1 MLFDKMHPMARFG
14 LTAAIFFVLFSW
26 GGIAAEGQYT
36 DSGNFGPNPIH
47 PISLPAGIV
56 VPPGLEAKAFN
67 FSFTLGFVFFG
78 PDGTAYVFSADRGTQ
93 KLMAIDS
100 NGAARTYAE
109 SELLSGV
116 NIKTGTML
124 GSNILTTVD
133 FWPEGGNPFEGIFLL
148 KPDGSYRKWNLTGN
162 DYAGLSRI
170 IPALDGGWYFS
181 DFERDN
187 IWHLSAEGVAE
198 TPMITKGD
206 VPPGLGDLAYDS
218 TDGVLYAMNWV
229 GGWPFGGLF
238 AVYKITNDGEAVLH
252 AKVNETSDM
261 NGGMALSTSGPFGH
275 ALYVSDTAGG
285 KVLKVDA
292 DGITVPAITGLIK
305 PGYMQFNPVNG
316 DLLIVCD
323 DGRSLL
329 WLGSDLSRLGTGS
342 LPEIEASEQEKAI
355 PVKGE
360 SEASSD
366 ISETKTDNIEI
377 FNNWN
382 QGIVENSPTHS
393 SSFEITQPHYIS
405 YIDTYHWNN
414 GQGTSSGGS
423 ISLQKEDG
431 EIFGPWTVT
440 AESGSGVANV
450 WWISHPDEVIPAGT
464 YTIIDS
470 EPDTWSK
477 NSESDDRG
485 FSRVEG
491 HPIESESRQSAST
504 RGASN
509 LQELRNEVQ
518 TQTVR
523 EYDSDGKLLWEVEG
537 YRNEGDQKYKVLKR
551 GSPSFS
557 DLESFILSFLSGLS
571 TESNAA
577 EDGIPICIINDGYQ
591 LVPDGKI
598 KSWVTFSGIFETPVV
613 EGEYKNGLKQ
623 GHWVYWSY
631 PEMFGKAAVKAAEGD
646 YMDGQKNGHW
656 IYYDAFC
663 KNMVAEEGDYS
674 NGVKQEG
681 TWIKNEYVVDE
692 QGKCVPG
699 KSDASAI
706 GHLTE

>member
-1 MLFDKMHPMARFG
+1 
-14 LTAAIFFVLFSW
+14 
-26 GGIAAEGQYT
+26 
-36 DSGNFGPNPIH
+36 
-47 PISLPAGIV
+47 
-56 VPPGLEAKAFN
+56 LE
-67 FSFTLGFVFFG
+67 
-78 PDGTAYVFSADRGTQ
+78 P
-93 KLMAIDS
+93 
-100 NGAARTYAE
+100 
-109 SELLSGV
+109 
-116 NIKTGTML
+116 
-124 GSNILTTVD
+124 
-133 FWPEGGNPFEGIFLL
+133 
-148 KPDGSYRKWNLTGN
+148 
-162 DYAGLSRI
+162 
-170 IPALDGGWYFS
+170 
-181 DFERDN
+181 
-187 IWHLSAEGVAE
+187 
-198 TPMITKGD
+198 
-206 VPPGLGDLAYDS
+206 
-218 TDGVLYAMNWV
+218 
-229 GGWPFGGLF
+229 
-238 AVYKITNDGEAVLH
+238 
-252 AKVNETSDM
+252 
-261 NGGMALSTSGPFGH
+261 
-275 ALYVSDTAGG
+275 
-285 KVLKVDA
+285 
-292 DGITVPAITGLIK
+292 
-305 PGYMQFNPVNG
+305 
-316 DLLIVCD
+316 
-323 DGRSLL
+323 
-329 WLGSDLSRLGTGS
+329 
-342 LPEIEASEQEKAI
+342 
-355 PVKGE
+355 
-360 SEASSD
+360 
-366 ISETKTDNIEI
+366 
-377 FNNWN
+377 
-382 QGIVENSPTHS
+382 GIVENSPTHS